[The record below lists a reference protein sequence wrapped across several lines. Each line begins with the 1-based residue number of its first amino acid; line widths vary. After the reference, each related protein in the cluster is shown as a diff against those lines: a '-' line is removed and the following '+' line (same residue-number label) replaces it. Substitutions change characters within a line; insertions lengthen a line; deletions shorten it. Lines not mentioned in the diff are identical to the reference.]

1 MLNTENLYNPAK
13 LAFITHLQNLPQQK
27 IQPQIKE
34 KSLEEDKRSLK
45 EEDDNRE
52 PSIENKKLSSDVIS
66 NKSSIAKKMKT
77 AYEINVKNE
86 KYARLQGKDID
97 MPEGGTVKLKTP
109 SGESG
114 REVSAGNKEQHTSTQ
129 TLNLRELLLKNSYSR
144 LSFISDPAVSAPFT
158 KEQAT
163 LASLVTGNIGPKNK
177 YEDDDKKKKD
187 DLQSSGEGDGETE
200 DVKGNTG
207 RTRTVRTGRT
217 GRYKGKDR
225 ENKVNYF
232 FNPLSMGESDK
243 EEFSEYIKTRQM
255 KTRYSA
261 NRKTSSNVFSRRA
274 STLDPKLPP
283 IPFKSSR
290 EQDKLKTEA
299 TDMTPSRTLQSTPQK
314 IQQASEANHEA
325 DHVRTRAAVP
335 EKLPLEDLK
344 VSQKASKDYERR
356 FSNDIKKKDTK
367 TKENENKEVQK
378 NRPARSLSD
387 SSSVKPEKV
396 QNKGIEDYNN
406 SFNDAVKKKEVLDS
420 KKDDMEKAKTELE
433 QWKQFKTLDEDIKK
447 AESEGNTEK
456 IKTLEQQ
463 KNKLNLSL
471 KEGETLDEKIEDLKK
486 KATGP
491 QDEYKAALEQA
502 DKDYQKMVDSLPENQ
517 REELKK
523 SDDNLKKSREELLS
537 IYNDPEKGKPKLEEY
552 TQKIESINKD
562 LRNLTQLKK
571 EDIDNFYE
579 YNNTLDT
586 LYKERENIK
595 QKSGEDS
602 QDYKTKLEEI
612 KVLEEEHNR
621 VQKLFDTYG
630 IDGTKS
636 KEEAKNKVNE
646 LCDKKEGERQDIKE
660 KRDQIE
666 TNIQQKEEKF
676 ISERRN
682 NTLLKR
688 QLGIE
693 PEDPPSGLSE
703 EERKKYDMAD
713 RMYIGDL
720 SAGINS
726 VEKTVEDIEAR
737 KKIATDKF
745 ITIDDLNLL
754 RENGEIIKSASHGS
768 PVDPSQ
774 ASQEVKDK
782 ACKLYNDQANEHFN
796 DAVCIEA
803 KLGRVNVELAD
814 KEALKLSQEQAG
826 GPVDESVIDEIE
838 RLKIEKSNLET
849 SRTDSLNQAEA
860 FREKSISLL
869 PQDQQDNLKSME
881 DERDNY
887 GTQVLEWN
895 NRKVVEDKDYAA
907 YVQNILTSRDE
918 LNAKKATL
926 EKDSKEYKQIEAE
939 LDKLTKDL
947 DTRMKEYY
955 EFNDE
960 YKDIQNDFIKS
971 RQKVEELED
980 SYGVGLKSSETLSG
994 GEQKKAELIDNMFV
1008 GDPSLDPIENKARQI
1023 NITKE
1028 LSNYSLVDLQN
1039 AATKKESGGANGTI
1053 LLGNIGEMGGDPNA
1067 KAFFQ
1072 ENRIV
1077 LSREPM
1083 SGLITHEAGH
1093 MLWKNLSP
1101 EEQSKLE
1108 ELYKKNGGKS
1118 LSIIASQSTEEYFSE
1133 GLRMYYGGD
1142 EEQKKLELKDPALFK
1157 ELKDFEQKGNLKD
1170 GVLEGSEAARRQEN
1184 SLINKVVN
1192 KTQEVFAFVCSK
1204 ITGRPEI
1211 YTNVKAAH
1219 EAESSERKQLIAAG
1233 NSLLMQNKK
1242 VTVDDI
1248 FKEWDEKKPGEKNV
1262 EEVTGTGKDYWNP
1275 YASISGGWQNM
1286 GETAGSSNGSP
1297 AMSAPSGG
1305 GGLFGGDS
1313 NKIVNTVQTAGGS
1326 SLTGETGA
1334 NPVVSTRQSPYAG
1347 AGEQTGGFSSY
1358 TSPAQHSYSNITQ
1371 PQDLTSGGQVSVQEN
1386 PSGSNK
1392 FLSPT
1397 QSQTFSKDFIQEA
1410 GSEKKQAVMVKE
1422 EGIISVPEE
1431 EKNTAKEDKS
1441 IIVTSEEISGGLTKE
1456 EESVGLTP
1464 EEKSAGLTKEEKTAG
1479 LTPEEKS
1486 AGLTKEEK
1494 TAGLTL
1500 EEKSAGLTK
1509 EEKIE
1514 GMTKEEKTAGLTLE
1528 EKSVGMTREE
1538 KVEGMTKEEKTL
1550 EMTKEEKTAG
1560 MTKEEKT
1567 LGMTKE
1573 EKTAGMTKEEKTVG
1587 ITKEEK
1593 TAGMTKEEK
1602 TVGMT
1607 KEEKTTGMTKEEKT
1621 TGMTKEEKTAGITKE
1636 EKIVGMTK
1644 EEKTAGITKE
1654 EKTAGITKEEKTT
1667 GMTKE
1672 EKTAGMTKEEKIVGM
1687 MKEEKTAGI
1696 TKEEKT
1702 TGMTK
1707 EENTTGM
1714 TKEEKT
1720 AGMTKEEK
1728 TTAMSRE
1735 ERTSSKT
1742 SRESGVKTEASSQQ
1756 GVREQ
1761 KQSTQQQG
1769 EKTSS
1774 LQSPKQQ
1781 KETAQVIQSDQQW
1794 IESNQKQQSLKQQV
1808 QTGQQTGQE
1817 QVKTTSRFQSVQQQ
1831 SQTVQ
1836 KEVQTVQQQVQ
1847 TGTVQQQIKST
1858 QIQTGQQVQ
1867 SNQQQSQ
1874 TVQKEVQ
1881 TVQQQVQTGQ
1891 QTGQEQVKTTS
1902 RFQSV
1907 QQQSQTV
1914 QKEVQTVQQQVQ
1926 TGQKQSQSESMT
1938 VKPVT
1943 SSTSDKIS
1951 TLTPESKKGDV
1962 LQTDMHKSE
1971 SQKEVQKDKKS
1982 ISWTKTGELPE
1993 KPSLIGIPKDRVTD
2007 YKDYESSK
2015 KEILLRTEKLR
2026 QGDNTTKTFETLKKQ
2041 NVSDKQSFIESI
2053 SRKSN
2058 SVRAFNNF
2066 TSQLDSLPKVDM
2078 RTLKETAGQKTA
2090 KTFEALQSNTVR
2102 DIIRVAQKV
2111 TVAKEFDFLKE
2122 QTVSNRTDAIKA
2134 FHSKSFSEKIFQ
2146 SLKSKPVASRELLHI
2161 KLLSVTKGA
2170 FKSLERKPVVQK
2182 NFLQLVRERTGT
2194 SLKSLELLRGNSV
2207 QVNNLQ
2213 QLQARLDKINLVDK
2227 FSIYNKAIFITE
2239 EDIKD
2244 RKKQNKISNIELEQI
2259 MSWDKTKYVSTVP
2272 TEIYSDSKLQLMR
2285 LCQMC
2290 QTKVG
2295 VDIVLCPSCA
2305 ALRRKMYTELKLVYR
2320 EGARRNYFSG
2330 NLQEGSVKSSDQ
2342 IELSLQAANMF
2353 ANGNVDEIATLRKGQ
2368 IFPKMKDVLA
2378 LTRGDKIYT
2387 SKQMV
2392 ES

>member
-1621 TGMTKEEKTAGITKE
+1621 TGMTKEEKTTGMTKE
-1636 EKIVGMTK
+1636 EKTVGITK

-1654 EKTAGITKEEKTT
+1654 EKTAG
-1667 GMTKE
+1667 MT
-1672 EKTAGMTKEEKIVGM
+1672 
-1687 MKEEKTAGI
+1687 KEEKTAGI

-1794 IESNQKQQSLKQQV
+1794 IESNQKQQSLK
-1808 QTGQQTGQE
+1808 
-1817 QVKTTSRFQSVQQQ
+1817 
-1831 SQTVQ
+1831 
-1836 KEVQTVQQQVQ
+1836 
-1847 TGTVQQQIKST
+1847 
-1858 QIQTGQQVQ
+1858 
-1867 SNQQQSQ
+1867 
-1874 TVQKEVQ
+1874 
-1881 TVQQQVQTGQ
+1881 QQVQTGQ